1 MTELRED
8 LDLALRSVPI
18 SEAPVQRAIRDGR
31 RLRNRRR
38 LTVLAGVLAV
48 AAVAAASPSLARL
61 STAPALSVTRPTGTP
76 LPSATA
82 TVRRDPVVTDQPP
95 SAGAAPGTVAQGTI
109 GGLRWTAVVSR
120 SKLKPQDQAYTCFTT
135 FTAPAASGPAS
146 QPTAELTGVCAQTAA
161 LLASYTGSNPAGFN
175 GGIGSVGAAG
185 TPEQVMLGAAAPDV
199 AYFELAFTDGQQL
212 KLIPVTVLGR
222 RYIAWVAP
230 ASMSVASLTAHL
242 GGPNAD
248 SGQTSTAIPYDPSGG
263 TPLFGLW
270 LKPGQAT
277 PPRASGVIG
286 QGTAD
291 GRPWSESAY
300 EGPWG
305 TCFDPPPAGG
315 ATCASTSRLV
325 TTAVLG
331 GWAGDPAGAS
341 VGSAAPGVARLRIT
355 FSDGTSV
362 QVTPVALGNERLF
375 AFWIGKDVVVTGW
388 TAYDAAGG
396 VTGTVSAGLV
406 R

>member
-1 MTELRED
+1 M
-8 LDLALRSVPI
+8 
-18 SEAPVQRAIRDGR
+18 
-31 RLRNRRR
+31 
-38 LTVLAGVLAV
+38 
-48 AAVAAASPSLARL
+48 AAASPSLARL
-61 STAPALSVTRPTGTP
+61 STAPAVSVTRPTGTP

-95 SAGAAPGTVAQGTI
+95 SAGAAPGMVAQGTI

-135 FTAPAASGPAS
+135 FTALAASGPAS

-161 LLASYTGSNPAGFN
+161 LLASYTGSNPAGFT

-230 ASMSVASLTAHL
+230 ASMSVARLTAHL

-263 TPLFGLW
+263 TPVVRALA
-270 LKPGQAT
+270 QARSGH
-277 PPRASGVIG
+277 PAARERRHRPR
-286 QGTAD
+286 D
-291 GRPWSESAY
+291 GRRAPLVGKRVR
-300 EGPWG
+300 GPVG
-305 TCFDPPPAGG
+305 HLLRSPAAGG
-315 ATCASTSRLV
+315 ATCASTSRLA

-331 GWAGDPAGAS
+331 GWAGNPAGAS

-375 AFWIGKDVVVTGW
+375 AFWIGKDIVVDRV
-388 TAYDAAGG
+388 DR
-396 VTGTVSAGLV
+396 V
-406 R
+406 